1 MISGAG
7 HDAMVMAS
15 VFPTAMLFVP
25 SRGGR
30 SHCLEEW
37 TEYENLQKGIELVYH
52 TVTSLEGTSDRYRK
66 GSTSRETKVFVEET
80 EEHSPSFLT

>member
-52 TVTSLEGTSDRYRK
+52 TVTSLEGTSDSGKARPAGRRRFSLK
-66 GSTSRETKVFVEET
+66 KQKNIHPLF
-80 EEHSPSFLT
+80 